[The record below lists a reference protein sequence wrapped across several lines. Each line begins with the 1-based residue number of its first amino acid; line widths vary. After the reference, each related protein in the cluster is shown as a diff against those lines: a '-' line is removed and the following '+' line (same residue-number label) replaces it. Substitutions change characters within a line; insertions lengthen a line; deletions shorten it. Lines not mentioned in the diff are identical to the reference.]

1 MGRLR
6 MKSASISDNPEL
18 KAPKFNFSQYDS
30 SGNTAYCNNEEI
42 IDFVTDGNS
51 LYVCVVP
58 SVRPTKANIAE
69 QEGFLKLVSQGPQG
83 IRGPKGEDGTSAV
96 TPKIDASFDDDQL
109 RIRVNGETKAL
120 SPSLTGPTWKPVL
133 EDNILTWELT
143 DDRYMPESVDLMNLR
158 PIQKS
163 PLLLRTNS
171 DNTKLSDE
179 ASGPANFIQ
188 WKYEGDPYWT
198 NLISISELM
207 NLALAGVSIWK
218 ATDGKWHFGHRE
230 VVRANYI
237 SDKNGRKIIS
247 NVRLGDVLF
256 DAGELPF
263 AESAGGNDY
272 GTDIDLIYQKLMELE
287 AAMVKTV
294 NHEGPDPSGNVNVET
309 GSDISLDGYAT
320 ENWVSS
326 NYQPKG
332 NYVKKVTVN
341 GNSYTPNASTG
352 EVDLGNIGGNGGNVD
367 TSDCVKS
374 VTINGTT
381 KTPVD
386 GNVSFTISVGETPLF
401 DVRFDNSTH
410 KLQKTTDGQTWI
422 DLVDLDDY
430 TGGGLTEAQV
440 KALIGK
446 ILEGLDAYIPDEY
459 VRGNDHNYFI
469 RLSDLANYTTVD
481 DVAAMIRDAMTN
493 QNVDYYR
500 VFTLYQRTDSPTI
513 APAKP
518 VVGVWEWNTA
528 ANEDTI
534 ALKANAQSAWNNHP
548 DNATVAAPY
557 LWITSATYSYLTKS
571 EINTN
576 NQNPWET
583 PICLTAQ
590 DGQDGVD
597 GDSVEFMYILC
608 TDTEFNNIKNTTPV
622 PEHGDNR
629 PDDLPTYTTPS
640 GNGWTDHPSGIS
652 ETYQIEAVSIRTKD
666 DGTWSSY
673 SNPTIWSMWGE
684 DGMDGDGVEYIFAV
698 AAENETSID
707 AQTGK
712 RELNASFFRGQS
724 ATQILPLTDQ
734 EVTTLGASYQISD
747 WCPDG
752 TTKQGY
758 LMPDLNWTDNPS
770 DVGPDQPYEFVAIR
784 KKKLDPVSGQMKWG
798 PFSTPALWGFWG
810 QKTVTVIESGNVY
823 RHPYTCF
830 AFTRSATDITGYT
843 VINPWTYN
851 NITYAAWIAADN
863 TREEGYYSNPLSYVV
878 TLDDNNQVVSSANL
892 TWNDTIPAPPGQL
905 YMITNHIG
913 DEGSG
918 NDQGWTSPRAWGD
931 ASGFQV
937 EYANSSTATDNVYN
951 KVIGY
956 TLPRLDNYDL
966 DNYPNLNDPDNDGI
980 DEAAWRTAV
989 QTAGM
994 GVWGDENDI
1003 TDPDYMATCYKK
1015 QEGVWS
1021 NWQISRIKGER
1032 GDDSDIPGPAGKDGA
1047 DIEFVYFRTDA
1058 EDHRPGMS
1066 DTYGTYDGQTKI
1078 SEDLYED
1085 DFFPMATGAF
1095 LSNPNVTKDTE
1106 LHIGNDL
1113 FWHDHPAGVTEQL
1126 PCEWVGMRH
1135 SSYDLQGNKV
1145 WGEFNIAL
1153 WSKYGANGRDGDG
1166 IEYVFFALT
1175 SEQHEVVKAGITL
1188 SGTNYNGKL
1197 PVSNVDISGDS
1208 NHGDHTKSEFLPNS
1222 IAINATLP
1230 AIRAV
1235 DDNPG
1240 GTDIRPYVYCSQRKY
1255 NGQTSTWGNFGPA
1268 SLWVAI
1274 EALTDP
1280 TLVTLDINNSQTP
1293 VQVDDTDHVV
1303 IGEFWITNASNM
1315 FNCLR
1320 TNSGVLW
1327 DWGAIH
1333 VGQFVNGEPVFS
1345 NTPDVIFNSNGEAVL
1360 SNAESLDGNVRR
1372 KIVSA
1377 SGDEH
1382 RYYEFSLSVQF
1393 INNVA
1398 LTETYVVPIKV
1409 VDSDNEHYGID
1420 YIKFNPVHTDK
1431 IVTLNYLSQTNVI
1444 KKDSRDATIYSPNS
1458 ITILPSG
1465 PDDSFDSKRNVVYSY
1480 AIDGRTEIKFDQPV
1494 FIKSDVI
1501 LSKSVYVYYDAQG
1514 NQLSSSTSDLYP
1526 NIPNNCFAI
1535 LHLWNT
1541 DDNQREWDEW
1551 LSSMNVKLNG
1561 TLIEDKITLGCGWY
1575 HNNTQEITDREDTY
1589 VIYPDKIESANEYY
1603 FVSNEI
1609 IHGAI
1614 TSSVIDSTNMTITI
1628 VNEVTDL
1635 NTIQTQTYTNTY
1647 NLVSKRPVVSE
1658 GAVYDVIE
1666 STSNVT
1672 VELDFANYWF
1682 ALDQELDWGNE
1693 SVGNTENTG
1702 YGKIRVKKN
1711 NNNDI
1716 FATWYVLPD
1725 SGSIK
1730 LVGYEENYELTLTKP
1745 LNATNK
1751 YIYCATHMGN
1761 VSNGSYISNIRL
1773 EQKPTPQLNVFTSQS
1788 AAQSG
1793 LSNMTVGDT
1802 VLIVDGSTIQSGIVK
1817 GNISPTTGDYAEC
1830 IKELVI
1836 NT

>member
-1 MGRLR
+1 MENL
-6 MKSASISDNPEL
+6 
-18 KAPKFNFSQYDS
+18 F
-30 SGNTAYCNNEEI
+30 
-42 IDFVTDGNS
+42 
-51 LYVCVVP
+51 
-58 SVRPTKANIAE
+58 TKQNIAE
-69 QEGFLKLVSQGPQG
+69 QEGLLKLISQGET
-83 IRGPKGEDGTSAV
+83 GPKGAKGDDGISGT
-96 TPKIDASFDDDQL
+96 TPVIGAHFDGERGKQL
-109 RIRVNGETKAL
+109 VITVNGVRKAV
-120 SPSLTGPTWKPVL
+120 SPDLTGPSWKPVL
-133 EDNILTWELT
+133 EGNTLSWELT
-143 DDRYMPESVDLMNLR
+143 DDKYAPESIDLMKLR
-158 PIQKS
+158 PVNERPI
-163 PLLLRTNS
+163 LLRTNS
-171 DNTKLSDE
+171 DNTKRSDE
-179 ASGPANFIQ
+179 FSGPANFIQ
-188 WKYEGDPYWT
+188 WKYEGDEYWT

-207 NLALAGVSIWK
+207 NLALAGVSFWE

-237 SDKNGRKIIS
+237 SDKNGRQIIS

-256 DAGELPF
+256 DAGEVPF
-263 AESAGGNDY
+263 PDNSL
-272 GTDIDLIYQKLMELE
+272 DLELLRQELE
-287 AAMVKTV
+287 ELKVGLVKSVSV
-294 NHEGPDPSGNVNVET
+294 NGGKKEVPDLDGNVNLTIGDEFVKSVNGKRPDQNGDVT
-309 GSDISLDGYAT
+309 ITIGDLNLSD
-320 ENWVSS
+320 
-326 NYQPKG
+326 
-332 NYVKKVTVN
+332 YVKKSDLVKINDHFLYKPNGSDFTIDIPSIDGLEDIQFRVN
-341 GNSYTPNASTG
+341 SNKLQFRKKEIDSVWSGWTDIMTIS
-352 EVDLGNIGGNGGNVD
+352 DGGNGEHVELKIENGVLKIKYDNGSWETVGSVGGGSGN
-367 TSDCVKS
+367 
-374 VTINGTT
+374 TINGFVDVSISGNILTFTRQDGTT
-381 KTPVD
+381 KQITLPSS
-386 GNVSFTISVGETPLF
+386 G
-401 DVRFDNSTH
+401 
-410 KLQKTTDGQTWI
+410 
-422 DLVDLDDY
+422 
-430 TGGGLTEAQV
+430 TGSGMSEAEV
-440 KALIGK
+440 KHLIGQ
-446 ILEGLDAYIPDEY
+446 ILEGVLDSVIPEYIK
-459 VRGNDHNYFI
+459 GSDHNYFI

-481 DVAAMIRDAMTN
+481 DVAAMIRDAMTG

-500 VFTLYQRTDSPTI
+500 VFTLYQRTNSPTT

-528 ANEDTI
+528 ANVDAI
-534 ALKANAQSAWNNHP
+534 ALKPNNSSAWSNHP
-548 DNATVAAPY
+548 ENATTSTPY
-557 LWITSATYSYLTKS
+557 LWMTSATYSYLTKS
-571 EINTN
+571 EVG
-576 NQNPWET
+576 QDPWET
-583 PICLTAQ
+583 PICLTAEPGE
-590 DGQDGVD
+590 DGAD
-597 GDSVEFMYILC
+597 GDSVEFIYILC
-608 TDTEFNNIKNTTPV
+608 TDAEFNNIKNTTPV
-622 PEHGDNR
+622 AEHGDNR
-629 PDDLPTYTTPS
+629 PDDLPVYTTPS

-666 DGTWSSY
+666 NGTWSSY

-684 DGMDGDGVEYIFAV
+684 DGIDGDGVEYIFAV
-698 AAENETSID
+698 AAENETAVD
-707 AQTGK
+707 PQTGK

-724 ATQILPLTDQ
+724 ALDILPLSDQ
-734 EVTTLGASYQISD
+734 DIEDYEDAGGNYQIPD

-752 TTKQGY
+752 TIKHGVQ
-758 LMPDLNWTDNPS
+758 MRDLNWTDNPS

-830 AFTRSATDITGYT
+830 AFTRSATDITGYR
-843 VINPWTYN
+843 VVNPWTYN

-892 TWNDTIPAPPGQL
+892 TWSDTIPAPPGQL

-913 DEGSG
+913 DEASG
-918 NDQGWTSPRAWGD
+918 TDQGWTNPRAWGD

-937 EYANSSTATDNVYN
+937 EYAVSSTATDNVYN
-951 KVIGY
+951 RVTGY
-956 TLPRLDNYDL
+956 TLPKLDNYDL

-980 DEAAWRTAV
+980 DEVAWRTAV
-989 QTAGM
+989 QNAGK
-994 GVWGDENDI
+994 GVWGDEDQI
-1003 TDPDYMATCYKK
+1003 SDPDYMATCYKK

-1021 NWQISRIKGER
+1021 AWQISRIKGEK
-1032 GDDSDIPGPAGKDGA
+1032 GDDSNIPGPAGKDGT
-1047 DIEFVYFRTDA
+1047 DIEFVYFRTDS
-1058 EDHRPGMS
+1058 ESHRPGMS
-1066 DTYGTYDGQTKI
+1066 ETYGTYDGQTKV

-1095 LSNPNVTKDTE
+1095 LSDLNVTKDTE

-1135 SSYDLQGNKV
+1135 SSYDLQGGKV

-1197 PVSNVDISGDS
+1197 PVSNADISGDS

-1320 TNSGVLW
+1320 TNSGVLL

-1333 VGQFVNGEPVFS
+1333 VGQFVNGELVFS

-1377 SGDEH
+1377 SCDEH

-1431 IVTLNYLSQTNVI
+1431 IVTLNYLRQTNVI

-1465 PDDSFDSKRNVVYSY
+1465 PDDSFDSKRNIVYSY
-1480 AIDGRTEIKFDQPV
+1480 AIDGGTEIKFDQPV
-1494 FIKSDVI
+1494 FTKSDVI
-1501 LSKSVYVYYDAQG
+1501 SSKSVYVYYDAQG

-1526 NIPNNCFAI
+1526 NVPNNCFAI

-1551 LSSMNVKLNG
+1551 LSSMDLNLNG

-1609 IHGAI
+1609 IRGAI

-1628 VNEVTDL
+1628 VNSITDL
-1635 NTIQTQTYTNTY
+1635 NTMQTQTYTNTY
-1647 NLVSKRPVVSE
+1647 DLVTKRPVVFE

-1666 STSNVT
+1666 STSNVA

-1716 FATWYVLPD
+1716 FATWYVLLD

-1730 LVGYEENYELTLTKP
+1730 LVGYEESYELTLTKP

-1761 VSNGSYISNIRL
+1761 VSNGGYISNIRL
-1773 EQKPTPQLNVFTSQS
+1773 EEKPTPQLNVFTSQS

-1817 GNISPTTGDYAEC
+1817 GNINSTTGDYAEC
-1830 IKELVI
+1830 VKELVI